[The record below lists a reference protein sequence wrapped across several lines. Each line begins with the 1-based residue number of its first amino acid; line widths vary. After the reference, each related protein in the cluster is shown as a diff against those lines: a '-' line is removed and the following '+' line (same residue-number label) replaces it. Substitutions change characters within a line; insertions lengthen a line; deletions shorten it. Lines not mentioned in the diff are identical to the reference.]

1 MLAQLSDVA
10 AAYGE
15 GEIGTEQVR
24 LLGRVYSN
32 RRVAPYMADQQGW
45 FIHQAKVLEY
55 DEFKEVIGAWERL
68 IDVDGAEPAA
78 QRAHRNRDFTMT
90 QDHFGLGW
98 EHRGG
103 CGALTGAA
111 MAEIFEH
118 YVQAE
123 WLTDWDKAR
132 EELGDEATVDDLCRT
147 AAQRRADALYRIFQD
162 AASTPAGSK
171 KPRFVHNI
179 VWDSK
184 TYQQMLQE
192 LDGRPRQPFDPDT
205 HRCSTLDGVP
215 LAPTETILNSLVTEF
230 RRVIVDTEKA
240 VIDLGRARSFT
251 GSARLAAQLAA
262 MRCPFVGCLVKSSAC
277 EIDHR
282 KPWAQGG
289 RTHPDNGDP
298 LCGGHNR
305 LKQQGFTVWRDPN
318 GTWHTYRPDGTEIE

>member
-1 MLAQLSDVA
+1 M
-10 AAYGE
+10 
-15 GEIGTEQVR
+15 
-24 LLGRVYSN
+24 
-32 RRVAPYMADQQGW
+32 
-45 FIHQAKVLEY
+45 
-55 DEFKEVIGAWERL
+55 
-68 IDVDGAEPAA
+68 
-78 QRAHRNRDFTMT
+78 
-90 QDHFGLGW
+90 
-98 EHRGG
+98 
-103 CGALTGAA
+103 
-111 MAEIFEH
+111 
-118 YVQAE
+118 
-123 WLTDWDKAR
+123 
-132 EELGDEATVDDLCRT
+132 
-147 AAQRRADALYRIFQD
+147 
-162 AASTPAGSK
+162 
-171 KPRFVHNI
+171 HNI

-192 LDGRPRQPFDPDT
+192 LDGRPRHPFDPDT

-318 GTWHTYRPDGTEIE
+318 GTWHTYRPDGTEID